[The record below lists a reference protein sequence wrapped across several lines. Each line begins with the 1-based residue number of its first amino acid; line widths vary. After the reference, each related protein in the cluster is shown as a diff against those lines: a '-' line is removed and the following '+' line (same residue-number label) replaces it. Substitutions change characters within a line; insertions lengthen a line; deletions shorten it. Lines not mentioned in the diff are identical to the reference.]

1 LHDLGTIA
9 TVAIVIVL
17 AQMLVSWWLI
27 AGYRRKQRQTEEKLD
42 RLNER
47 LDQTVTTRTAE
58 LAGLSRYL
66 LTAREEEKAR
76 IARELHDE
84 LGSSLTAVNMD
95 LAWVRQ
101 RIEDPLLA
109 TRLARAAEVLTSTVQ
124 MKRRIIHEL
133 RPSMLD
139 NLGLSSAIESHAA
152 DFSERIGVPIETDVP
167 DELPRLKDGCSI
179 ALFRIFQEAL
189 TNASLH
195 AQATRITVSLK
206 HEGEQLALEV
216 VDNGVGVDFNA
227 AASSGAATHGLLS
240 MREHALHYGGSVS
253 VARGPEE
260 RGTVVR
266 VVLPCVA

>member
-1 LHDLGTIA
+1 MNDSTMIVWVAG
-9 TVAIVIVL
+9 AIVI
-17 AQMLVSWWLI
+17 AQLILCWWLL
-27 AGYRRKQRQTEEKLD
+27 ANYRRKQRETEAKLAQ
-42 RLNER
+42 LHAR
-47 LDQTVTTRTAE
+47 LDQTVEARTEE
-58 LAGLSRYL
+58 LSGLSRHL

-101 RIEDPLLA
+101 RLDDPVLA
-109 TRLARAAEVLTSTVQ
+109 TRLARAAEVLTSTVA

-152 DFSERIGVPIETDVP
+152 DFSDQIGVPIETEVP
-167 DELPRLKDGCSI
+167 DELPRLKDGSSI

-195 AQATRITVSLK
+195 AKATQIKVSLRP
-206 HEGEQLALEV
+206 EGERLVLEV
-216 VDNGVGVDFNA
+216 VDDGVGVGVGVGTRARMGTRN
-227 AASSGAATHGLLS
+227 HGILS
-240 MREHALHYGGSVS
+240 MRERALHLGG
-253 VARGPEE
+253 
-260 RGTVVR
+260 T
-266 VVLPCVA
+266 